1 MSTPA
6 GWYPDPQD
14 GSQERW
20 WNGSGWSDSWQPRA
34 GVPGTPPA
42 PAYGQ
47 PPYGGQAPYGGPV
60 PAALPPTH
68 GSAALALVLGILSLF
83 LCGLFTGIPAMVV
96 GRRATREIDSSG
108 GTLGGRGVANAGF
121 WTGLVGTALSALGTL
136 FFIAVFVLAAAAP
149 TPDEETC
156 TVYPDG
162 TSSGC

>member
-14 GSQERW
+14 GSRERW
-20 WNGSGWSDSWQPRA
+20 WNGSSWSDAWQPRA
-34 GVPGTPPA
+34 GVPGAPPA
-42 PAYGQ
+42 GQ
-47 PPYGGQAPYGGPV
+47 VPYGDQVPYGA
-60 PAALPPTH
+60 PAAAAIAPTH

-108 GTLGGRGVANAGF
+108 GTLGGRGLASAGF

-136 FFIAVFVLAAAAP
+136 FFILVFVLAATAP
-149 TPDEETC
+149 TSDDGTC
-156 TVYPDG
+156 TEFSDG
-162 TSSGC
+162 TSTGC